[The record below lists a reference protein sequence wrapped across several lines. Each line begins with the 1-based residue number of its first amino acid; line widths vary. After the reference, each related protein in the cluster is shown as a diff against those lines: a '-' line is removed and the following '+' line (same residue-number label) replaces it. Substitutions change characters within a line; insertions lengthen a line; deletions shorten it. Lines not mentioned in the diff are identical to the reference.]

1 MTLNGG
7 VTVTRGASASV
18 EPVTATLPVAPGRV
32 HSGAP
37 VPSGAAVGQ
46 LLPAVAGSA
55 GFGVDASLMG
65 GALNDAGDVL
75 AVGLFVPELQAE
87 SVTTADAA
95 HSDSATRE
103 YIPKLF
109 TPSRYIPPRAI
120 RAISPRCRGF
130 GAHLGT
136 RCPGAAI
143 AASDYSAPD
152 RDERRA
158 WTTWFDCERHEARW

>member
-1 MTLNGG
+1 M
-7 VTVTRGASASV
+7 A
-18 EPVTATLPVAPGRV
+18 
-32 HSGAP
+32 
-37 VPSGAAVGQ
+37 
-46 LLPAVAGSA
+46 
-55 GFGVDASLMG
+55 

-120 RAISPRCRGF
+120 RVIKPAMRRIRSTLGYTLSGCR
-130 GAHLGT
+130 
-136 RCPGAAI
+136 
-143 AASDYSAPD
+143 
-152 RDERRA
+152 
-158 WTTWFDCERHEARW
+158 DCGV